1 MLNKL
6 NLNHSIIFFIF
17 CLVLVSLDYFRL
29 NTLLYT
35 CLFLVLTIGISHGSL
50 DNLKGKKLLQL
61 YNINNMAYF
70 YLGYVF
76 LSLFVII
83 FWLFFPSLLL
93 ILFLIIASYHF
104 GKEDSEFLCI
114 SKGLFF
120 DILFFLKGSIVISAP
135 LIFQKS
141 KTLEIFDT
149 IGMNTELIIFSSD
162 LLVIIFVLLS
172 ILSSFIIVSSVR
184 NLYALVL
191 VLDLMAILVLN
202 YFLQP
207 LLAFTLYFCFLH
219 SIRHSIS
226 LMYELDNNLTKSIPI
241 FFKKSLPLT
250 LLTGV
255 LFVIIFI
262 LLMSEYDVSNSIN
275 KVVFIGL
282 AALTLPHITLEYI
295 LEKKAEI

>member
-1 MLNKL
+1 
-6 NLNHSIIFFIF
+6 
-17 CLVLVSLDYFRL
+17 
-29 NTLLYT
+29 
-35 CLFLVLTIGISHGSL
+35 
-50 DNLKGKKLLQL
+50 
-61 YNINNMAYF
+61 MAYF

-162 LLVIIFVLLS
+162 LLVIIFILLS

-250 LLTGV
+250 LLTGF
-255 LFVIIFI
+255 LFVTIFI
-262 LLMSEYDVSNSIN
+262 LLMGEFDVSNSIN
-275 KVVFIGL
+275 KVIFIGL

>member
-6 NLNHSIIFFIF
+6 NLNHSIIFLIF

-162 LLVIIFVLLS
+162 LLVIIFILLS

-250 LLTGV
+250 LLTGF
-255 LFVIIFI
+255 LFVTIFI
-262 LLMSEYDVSNSIN
+262 LLMGEFDVSNSIN
-275 KVVFIGL
+275 KVIFIGL

>member
-6 NLNHSIIFFIF
+6 NLNHSIIFLIF

-162 LLVIIFVLLS
+162 LLVIIFILLS

-226 LMYELDNNLTKSIPI
+226 LMYELDKNLTKSIPI
-241 FFKKSLPLT
+241 FFN
-250 LLTGV
+250 
-255 LFVIIFI
+255 FF
-262 LLMSEYDVSNSIN
+262 
-275 KVVFIGL
+275 
-282 AALTLPHITLEYI
+282 
-295 LEKKAEI
+295 

>member
-1 MLNKL
+1 
-6 NLNHSIIFFIF
+6 
-17 CLVLVSLDYFRL
+17 
-29 NTLLYT
+29 
-35 CLFLVLTIGISHGSL
+35 
-50 DNLKGKKLLQL
+50 
-61 YNINNMAYF
+61 
-70 YLGYVF
+70 
-76 LSLFVII
+76 
-83 FWLFFPSLLL
+83 
-93 ILFLIIASYHF
+93 
-104 GKEDSEFLCI
+104 
-114 SKGLFF
+114 
-120 DILFFLKGSIVISAP
+120 LKGSIVISAP

-162 LLVIIFVLLS
+162 LLVIIFILLS

-250 LLTGV
+250 LLTGF
-255 LFVIIFI
+255 LFVTIFI
-262 LLMSEYDVSNSIN
+262 LLMGEFDVSNSIN
-275 KVVFIGL
+275 KVIFIGL

>member
-6 NLNHSIIFFIF
+6 NLNHSIIFLIF

-70 YLGYVF
+70 YLGYVI

-226 LMYELDNNLTKSIPI
+226 LMYELDKNLTKSIPI

-250 LLTGV
+250 LLTGF
-255 LFVIIFI
+255 LFVTIFI
-262 LLMSEYDVSNSIN
+262 LLMGEFDVSNSIN
-275 KVVFIGL
+275 KVIFIGL

>member
-162 LLVIIFVLLS
+162 LLVIIFILLS

-250 LLTGV
+250 LLTGF
-255 LFVIIFI
+255 LFVTIFI
-262 LLMSEYDVSNSIN
+262 LLMGEFDVSNSIN
-275 KVVFIGL
+275 KVIFIGL

>member
-6 NLNHSIIFFIF
+6 NLNHSIIFLIF

-70 YLGYVF
+70 YLGYVI

-162 LLVIIFVLLS
+162 LLVIIFILLS

-250 LLTGV
+250 LLTGF
-255 LFVIIFI
+255 LFVTIFI
-262 LLMSEYDVSNSIN
+262 LLMGEFDVSNSIN
-275 KVVFIGL
+275 KVIFIGL

>member
-6 NLNHSIIFFIF
+6 NLNHSIIFLIF

-162 LLVIIFVLLS
+162 LLVIIFILLS

-250 LLTGV
+250 LLTGF
-255 LFVIIFI
+255 LFVTIFI
-262 LLMSEYDVSNSIN
+262 LLMGEFDVSNSIN
-275 KVVFIGL
+275 KVIFIGL

-295 LEKKAEI
+295 LEKKAQI

>member
-6 NLNHSIIFFIF
+6 NLNHSIIFLIF

-162 LLVIIFVLLS
+162 PLIIIFILLS

-250 LLTGV
+250 LLTGF
-255 LFVIIFI
+255 LFVTIFI
-262 LLMSEYDVSNSIN
+262 LLMGEFDVSNSIN
-275 KVVFIGL
+275 KVIFIGL

>member
-6 NLNHSIIFFIF
+6 NLNHSIIFLIF

-70 YLGYVF
+70 YLGYVI

-120 DILFFLKGSIVISAP
+120 DPAKQGP
-135 LIFQKS
+135 K
-141 KTLEIFDT
+141 
-149 IGMNTELIIFSSD
+149 N
-162 LLVIIFVLLS
+162 
-172 ILSSFIIVSSVR
+172 R
-184 NLYALVL
+184 
-191 VLDLMAILVLN
+191 
-202 YFLQP
+202 P
-207 LLAFTLYFCFLH
+207 
-219 SIRHSIS
+219 
-226 LMYELDNNLTKSIPI
+226 
-241 FFKKSLPLT
+241 
-250 LLTGV
+250 
-255 LFVIIFI
+255 
-262 LLMSEYDVSNSIN
+262 
-275 KVVFIGL
+275 
-282 AALTLPHITLEYI
+282 
-295 LEKKAEI
+295 

>member
-1 MLNKL
+1 
-6 NLNHSIIFFIF
+6 
-17 CLVLVSLDYFRL
+17 
-29 NTLLYT
+29 
-35 CLFLVLTIGISHGSL
+35 
-50 DNLKGKKLLQL
+50 
-61 YNINNMAYF
+61 
-70 YLGYVF
+70 
-76 LSLFVII
+76 
-83 FWLFFPSLLL
+83 
-93 ILFLIIASYHF
+93 
-104 GKEDSEFLCI
+104 
-114 SKGLFF
+114 
-120 DILFFLKGSIVISAP
+120 
-135 LIFQKS
+135 
-141 KTLEIFDT
+141 
-149 IGMNTELIIFSSD
+149 MNTELIIFSSD

-241 FFKKSLPLT
+241 FLKKSLPLT

-255 LFVIIFI
+255 LLVIIFI
-262 LLMSEYDVSNSIN
+262 LLMGEFDVSNSIN
-275 KVVFIGL
+275 KVIFIGL

-295 LEKKAEI
+295 LDKKAEI

>member
-6 NLNHSIIFFIF
+6 NLNHSIIFLIF

-70 YLGYVF
+70 YLGYVI
-76 LSLFVII
+76 LSLSVII

-250 LLTGV
+250 LLTGF
-255 LFVIIFI
+255 LFVTIFI
-262 LLMSEYDVSNSIN
+262 LLMGEFDVSNSIN
-275 KVVFIGL
+275 KVIFIGL

>member
-6 NLNHSIIFFIF
+6 NLNHSIIFLIF

-70 YLGYVF
+70 YLGYVI
-76 LSLFVII
+76 LSLSVII

-162 LLVIIFVLLS
+162 LLVIIFILLS

-250 LLTGV
+250 LLTGF
-255 LFVIIFI
+255 LFVTIFI
-262 LLMSEYDVSNSIN
+262 LLMGEFDVSNSIN
-275 KVVFIGL
+275 KVIFIGL

>member
-6 NLNHSIIFFIF
+6 NLNHSIIFLIF

-35 CLFLVLTIGISHGSL
+35 CLFLVITIGISHGSL

-226 LMYELDNNLTKSIPI
+226 LMHELDKNLAKSIPI
-241 FFKKSLPLT
+241 FLKKSLPLT

-255 LFVIIFI
+255 LLVIIFI

>member
-6 NLNHSIIFFIF
+6 NLNHSIIFLIF

-104 GKEDSEFLCI
+104 GKEDSEFLYI

-141 KTLEIFDT
+141 KTLEIFNT

-162 LLVIIFVLLS
+162 LLVIIFILLS

-250 LLTGV
+250 LLTGF

-262 LLMSEYDVSNSIN
+262 LLMGEFDVSNSIN
-275 KVVFIGL
+275 KVIFIGL

>member
-6 NLNHSIIFFIF
+6 NLNHSIIFLIF

-70 YLGYVF
+70 YLGYVI

-162 LLVIIFVLLS
+162 LLVIIFILLS

-250 LLTGV
+250 FLTGF
-255 LFVIIFI
+255 LFFTIFI
-262 LLMSEYDVSNSIN
+262 LLMGEFDVSNSIN
-275 KVVFIGL
+275 KVIFIGL

>member
-6 NLNHSIIFFIF
+6 NLNHSIIFLIF

-70 YLGYVF
+70 YLGYVI

-162 LLVIIFVLLS
+162 LLVIIFILLS

-184 NLYALVL
+184 NLYSLVL

-250 LLTGV
+250 LLTGF
-255 LFVIIFI
+255 LFVTIFI
-262 LLMSEYDVSNSIN
+262 LLMGEFDVSNSIN
-275 KVVFIGL
+275 KVIFIGL

>member
-1 MLNKL
+1 MINKL
-6 NLNHSIIFFIF
+6 NLNHSIIFLIF
-17 CLVLVSLDYFRL
+17 CLVIVSIDYFRL
-29 NTLLYT
+29 NSLLYT

-50 DNLKGKKLLQL
+50 DNLKGRKLLQL
-61 YNINNMAYF
+61 YNIKNMAYF

-93 ILFLIIASYHF
+93 ILFLITASYHF

-114 SKGLFF
+114 SKGSFF

-149 IGMNTELIIFSSD
+149 IGMNIELIIFSSNP
-162 LLVIIFVLLS
+162 LVIIFLLLS
-172 ILSSFIIVSSVR
+172 ILSSFIIVISVR
-184 NLYALVL
+184 NLYSLVL
-191 VLDLMAILVLN
+191 ILDMGAILVLN

-226 LMYELDNNLTKSIPI
+226 LMHELDKNLAKSIPI
-241 FFKKSLPLT
+241 FLKKSLPLT

-255 LFVIIFI
+255 LLVIIFI

>member
-162 LLVIIFVLLS
+162 PLIIIFILLS

>member
-1 MLNKL
+1 
-6 NLNHSIIFFIF
+6 
-17 CLVLVSLDYFRL
+17 
-29 NTLLYT
+29 
-35 CLFLVLTIGISHGSL
+35 
-50 DNLKGKKLLQL
+50 
-61 YNINNMAYF
+61 MAYF

-141 KTLEIFDT
+141 KTLEIFNT

-162 LLVIIFVLLS
+162 LLVIIFILLS

-250 LLTGV
+250 LLTGF

-262 LLMSEYDVSNSIN
+262 LLMGEFDVSNSIN
-275 KVVFIGL
+275 KVIFIGL

>member
-6 NLNHSIIFFIF
+6 NLNHSIIFLIF

-76 LSLFVII
+76 LGLCVIT

-149 IGMNTELIIFSSD
+149 IGMNTELIIFSSNPI
-162 LLVIIFVLLS
+162 LIIFILLS
-172 ILSSFIIVSSVR
+172 TLSSFIIVSSVR

-226 LMYELDNNLTKSIPI
+226 LMYELDKNITKSIPI

-262 LLMSEYDVSNSIN
+262 LLMNEFDVSNSIN
-275 KVVFIGL
+275 KVIFIGL

-295 LEKKAEI
+295 LEKKAKV

>member
-6 NLNHSIIFFIF
+6 NLNHSIIFLIF

-70 YLGYVF
+70 YLGYVI

-162 LLVIIFVLLS
+162 LLVIIFILLS

-250 LLTGV
+250 LLTGF
-255 LFVIIFI
+255 LFVTIFI
-262 LLMSEYDVSNSIN
+262 LLMGEFDVSNSIN
-275 KVVFIGL
+275 KVIFIGL

-295 LEKKAEI
+295 LEKKA